1 MKDNYTV
8 VRQSKEEEADRSGL
22 KILFFG
28 LTGAALWVLTA
39 YAVQLFFT
47 TAEARYLVGGL
58 AAGFF
63 FLVALILEGFFV
75 KNGLLLRAIA
85 ALQGVAPLALF
96 TEYLYP
102 VPSIPLIA
110 GAVLAAAFIAG
121 GVGHGAHVLKNSMKV
136 SFMAVTR
143 AFLPRLLTGVLL
155 FATVLFYLNYFAWG
169 GFSDALGR
177 KLVDQFLKSS
187 EPVVGLV
194 WSGVRLDQTVGEV
207 LARVAEKQL
216 RNMPAV
222 DQKMVRQY
230 LAGDEMSFSRL
241 TPELQKRT
249 VQGAAEALRVALAAR
264 LGPIAGDEKVTDAAY
279 RIAAGYATRVSPGTQ
294 TIAGVLLA
302 LALFLSLRGFFSL
315 FLWLVAFVAY
325 LFFKLLVAVGFARVV
340 TESATREFVIL

>member
-1 MKDNYTV
+1 MKDNYTIE
-8 VRQSKEEEADRSGL
+8 RQSKEEEADRSGL
-22 KILFFG
+22 KVLFFG
-28 LTGAALWVLTA
+28 LTGAALGVLTA

-47 TAEARYLVGGL
+47 IAETRYLVGGL
-58 AAGFF
+58 VAGFF
-63 FLVALILEGFFV
+63 FLVGLVLEGFFV
-75 KNGLLLRAIA
+75 KNRALLKAIA
-85 ALQGVAPLALF
+85 VFQGVAPLALF

-102 VPSIPLIA
+102 VPSLPLIA
-110 GAVLAAAFIAG
+110 GAVLAAALLAG

-143 AFLPRLLTGVLL
+143 AFLPKLLTGVLL

-169 GFSDALGR
+169 GFSEALGR

-222 DQKMVRQY
+222 
-230 LAGDEMSFSRL
+230 GDEMSFSRL
-241 TPELQKRT
+241 APELQKRT
-249 VQGAAEALRVALAAR
+249 VQSAAEALRVALAAR
-264 LGPIAGDEKVTDAAY
+264 LGPLAGDEKVTDAAY
-279 RIAAGYATRVSPGTQ
+279 RIATGYATRVSPGTQ
-294 TIAGVLLA
+294 TIAGVFLA

-315 FLWLVAFVAY
+315 FLWLVGFVAY

-340 TESATREFVIL
+340 TESVTREFVILS